1 MMSQKTLQAVVSA
14 LGFIVLTL
22 GAHAQLVEK
31 FNPPEED
38 CCPRIDAQRLADHF
52 QDVNQLGYYHAAN
65 ELLKSQPQDPHRVV
79 FLGDS
84 ITEGWKIPNS
94 FPGKPYINR
103 GVSGQTTSQMLV
115 RTFQD
120 VIDLHPAVV
129 IILAGTNDIA
139 ANNGS
144 ETMEMV
150 EENFQAITELAQK
163 HGIKVILC
171 SILPVSNYTNQ
182 PQTPR
187 HPTEQIVALNNWIRG
202 FAAQS
207 GALYCDYYS
216 AVVDQMNFLKEGLS
230 EDGLHPNS
238 QGYAIL
244 APIAQTAIDKELA
257 Q

>member
-1 MMSQKTLQAVVSA
+1 LA
-14 LGFIVLTL
+14 LGVIVLTS
-22 GAHAQLVEK
+22 AVHAQLVEQ

-65 ELLKSQPQDPHRVV
+65 ELIKSQPLDPHRVV

-84 ITEGWKIPNS
+84 ITEGWKIANS

-120 VIDLHPAVV
+120 VIDLHPSVV

-144 ETMEMV
+144 ETIEMV

-171 SILPVSNYTNQ
+171 SILPVSNYTSQ

-187 HPTEQIVALNNWIRG
+187 HPTGQIVALNEWIRN
-202 FAAQS
+202 FATQS
-207 GALYCDYYS
+207 GARYCDYYS
-216 AVVDQMNFLKEGLS
+216 ALVDQMSFLKNGLS

-238 QGYAIL
+238 QGYEII
-244 APIAQTAIDKELA
+244 APIAQAAIDKELA
-257 Q
+257 R

>member
-1 MMSQKTLQAVVSA
+1 MSQRTLRGVMLALGIMVVS
-14 LGFIVLTL
+14 LGT
-22 GAHAQLVEK
+22 HAQLVDK

-65 ELLKSQPQDPHRVV
+65 ELLKLQPQDPHRVV

-84 ITEGWKIPNS
+84 IIEGWKIANS
-94 FPGKPYINR
+94 FPGKPYVNR

-120 VIDLHPAVV
+120 VIDLHPEVV
-129 IILAGTNDIA
+129 VILAGTNDIA

-144 ETMEMV
+144 ETIEMV
-150 EENFQAITELAQK
+150 EEDFQAITELTQK

-171 SILPVSNYTNQ
+171 SILPVSDYTNQ

-187 HPTEQIVALNNWIRG
+187 HPTEQIVALNEWLRN
-202 FAAQS
+202 FSKLS
-207 GALYCDYYS
+207 GAVYCDYYS
-216 AVVDQMNFLKEGLS
+216 ALVDQTRFLKNGLS

-238 QGYAIL
+238 QGYAIM
-244 APIAQTAIDKELA
+244 APIAQAAIDKELA
-257 Q
+257 R

>member
-1 MMSQKTLQAVVSA
+1 MNQRLLWIVVFA
-14 LGFIVLTL
+14 LGSMAGST
-22 GAHAQLVEK
+22 GAQAQLVEQ
-31 FNPPEED
+31 FSPPEED

-65 ELLKSQPQDPHRVV
+65 ELLKSQPADPHRVV

-84 ITEGWKIPNS
+84 ITEGWKIGD
-94 FPGKPYINR
+94 FFHGKPYVNR

-115 RTFQD
+115 RTFPD
-120 VIDLHPAVV
+120 VIDLHPAAV

-139 ANNGS
+139 ANNGP
-144 ETMEMV
+144 ETMQMV

-171 SILPVSNYTNQ
+171 SILPVSNYTSQ

-187 HPTEQIVALNNWIRG
+187 HPPAQIVALNKWLAD

-216 AVVDQMNFLKEGLS
+216 AMVDQRVFLKEGLS
-230 EDGLHPNS
+230 EDGLHPNAR
-238 QGYAIL
+238 GYAMMV
-244 APIAQTAIDKELA
+244 PIAQTAIDKALT

>member
-1 MMSQKTLQAVVSA
+1 MSQRTLWA
-14 LGFIVLTL
+14 FVLTL
-22 GAHAQLVEK
+22 GIMGLTPRTHAQLVEQ
-31 FNPPEED
+31 FSPPEED

-65 ELLKSQPQDPHRVV
+65 ELLKSQPAEPHRVV

-84 ITEGWKIPNS
+84 ITEGWKIAEF
-94 FPGKPYINR
+94 FPGKPYVNR

-115 RTFQD
+115 RTFPD

-139 ANNGS
+139 ANNGP
-144 ETMEMV
+144 ETMQMV
-150 EENFQAITELAQK
+150 EENIQAISELSQK

-171 SILPVSNYTNQ
+171 SVLPVSNYTNQ

-187 HPTEQIVALNNWIRG
+187 HPPAQIVALNKWLHDYAGRT
-202 FAAQS
+202 

-216 AVVDQMNFLKEGLS
+216 ALVDQRVFLKQGYS
-230 EDGLHPNS
+230 EDGLHPNAN
-238 QGYAIL
+238 GYGLMAPL
-244 APIAQTAIDKELA
+244 AEASIEKALA

>member
-1 MMSQKTLQAVVSA
+1 MSQRKLQAVVLA
-14 LGFIVLTL
+14 LGAIFLTS

-65 ELLKSQPQDPHRVV
+65 ELLKLQAQDPNRVI

-84 ITEGWKIPNS
+84 ITEGWKIANY

-129 IILAGTNDIA
+129 ILLAGTNDIA

-144 ETMEMV
+144 ETIEMV
-150 EENFQAITELAQK
+150 EENFQAITELVQK

-171 SILPVSNYTNQ
+171 SILPVSNYTSQ

-187 HPTEQIVALNNWIRG
+187 HPTEQIVALNEWLRG
-202 FAAQS
+202 FATRS
-207 GALYCDYYS
+207 GARYCDYYS
-216 AVVDQMNFLKEGLS
+216 ALADQMSFLKSGLS

-238 QGYAIL
+238 QGYAIM
-244 APIAQTAIDKELA
+244 APIAQAAIDKELTR
-257 Q
+257 

>member
-1 MMSQKTLQAVVSA
+1 MSRRPLWAFMLTLAA
-14 LGFIVLTL
+14 FVLTL
-22 GAHAQLVEK
+22 RAQAQLVEK
-31 FNPPEED
+31 FSPPEED

-65 ELLKSQPQDPHRVV
+65 ALLQSQPLDPHRVV

-84 ITEGWKIPNS
+84 ITEGWKIADS

-115 RTFQD
+115 RTFPD

-139 ANNGS
+139 ANNGP

-150 EENFQAITELAQK
+150 EENIQAIAELAQK

-171 SILPVSNYTNQ
+171 SILPVSNYTDQ

-187 HPTEQIVALNNWIRG
+187 HPPEQIVALNKWIRE
-202 FAAQS
+202 FATRTE
-207 GALYCDYYS
+207 ALYCDYYS
-216 AVVDQMNFLKEGLS
+216 ALVDQRAYLKDGLS

-238 QGYAIL
+238 RGYAIM
-244 APIAQTAIDKELA
+244 APIAQAAIDKELA